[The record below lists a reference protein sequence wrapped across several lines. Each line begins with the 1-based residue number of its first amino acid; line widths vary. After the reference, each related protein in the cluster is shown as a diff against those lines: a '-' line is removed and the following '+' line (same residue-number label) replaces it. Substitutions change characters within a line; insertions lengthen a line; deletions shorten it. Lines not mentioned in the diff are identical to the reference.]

1 MTIMET
7 VQFEVNGQGVHLDVE
22 PHWTLLDV
30 LRKKLNLTGTKRG
43 CEMGDCCACTVILNG
58 RVCNACLVLAA
69 ELEGSSVLTVEGVA
83 KNDKLHPVQ
92 QAFVDHGAIQ
102 CGFCTPGMVMSTVAL
117 LDRDPNP
124 SEDEVR
130 LRLAGNICRCTGYTK
145 IIEAVMAAA
154 KVIYAGDG
162 EVK

>member
-1 MTIMET
+1 MEK
-7 VQFEVNGQGVHLDVE
+7 VRFEVNGQSVQLDVE

-69 ELEGSSVLTVEGVA
+69 ELEGSSVQTIEGVA
-83 KNDKLHPVQ
+83 QNDKLHPVQ

>member
-1 MTIMET
+1 MET